1 MIRYAHSLSPE
12 HLTPL
17 NRNKFE
23 QIIRLHKGR
32 LYRTAGLLFGF
43 FSDPDTARAAAAEI
57 AASGVSVVVY
67 GCQIMITL

>member
-1 MIRYAHSLSPE
+1 
-12 HLTPL
+12 LTL
-17 NRNKFE
+17 FDRNKFE

-43 FSDPDTARAAAAEI
+43 FSDPETARSVATEI